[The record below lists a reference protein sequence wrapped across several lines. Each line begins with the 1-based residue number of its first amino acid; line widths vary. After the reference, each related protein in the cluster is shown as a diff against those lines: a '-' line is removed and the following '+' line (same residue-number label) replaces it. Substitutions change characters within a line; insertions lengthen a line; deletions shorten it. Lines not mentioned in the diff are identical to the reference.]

1 MIALWYFSF
10 TSLSTVG
17 FGDFNP
23 KSNIE
28 RLIIAFFLMFGVAIF
43 SYIMG
48 SFIQIL
54 NVAKEFAA
62 ENEDGINLSKF
73 FGTLRKFN
81 NEEDI
86 KLSLKK
92 EIESFF
98 DYKWQLDKNEI
109 VFDDEFGTY
118 LSQMEGTDLINRLY
132 YDCLF
137 ETFLKSY

>member
-1 MIALWYFSF
+1 
-10 TSLSTVG
+10 
-17 FGDFNP
+17 
-23 KSNIE
+23 
-28 RLIIAFFLMFGVAIF
+28 MFGVAIF

-73 FGTLRKFN
+73 FGTVRKFN